1 MKLGIILISLAFFA
15 CGENE
20 EISSPDST
28 VEASENSGDST
39 QIPEDYVET
48 VETLEENS
56 QQDHT
61 ETNNKQNE
69 NEEVTEDNS
78 QQQEN
83 KVPENEHTLSEITDV
98 NGKTIMIKDLL
109 KDSEFLILAI
119 NGTQCGFC
127 RQEMRRIQ
135 QNAEMQKQLN
145 SSKCS
150 FAAVVIDY
158 GGYQGDS
165 PAHYWARSYPGFI
178 GDSSYNSEENFAF
191 TVNYFPTSYVVSKDG
206 QVEEAYGVEG
216 AVENYCQ

>member
-158 GGYQGDS
+158 GLS
-165 PAHYWARSYPGFI
+165 LIHI
-178 GDSSYNSEENFAF
+178 
-191 TVNYFPTSYVVSKDG
+191 
-206 QVEEAYGVEG
+206 
-216 AVENYCQ
+216 